1 MDVPGWLWAVWAI
14 ATVGGFGVLEGIA
27 LHNRRQHDT
36 LTGTWRRL
44 VGVYPVNA
52 RRRVLVPLTTSVFI
66 AFVVWLIVHM
76 DWGLWGGSG
85 SS

>member
-1 MDVPGWLWAVWAI
+1 MIPGWLWLTWAAVML
-14 ATVGGFGVLEGIA
+14 GSFGVLEGIA
-27 LHNRRQHDT
+27 LANRRNHDT

-76 DWGLWGGSG
+76 DWGLLGGNGTS
-85 SS
+85 